1 VWRFPSPCTRTAIF
15 GQGLP
20 IAGAKVYLKVP
31 GAGFELIG
39 DAPVTGPDGRFELAV
54 LSGYRYDVY
63 AELVGRPGDTPRV
76 RQSDWVPLS
85 GSNDARLTLIIR
97 R

>member
-1 VWRFPSPCTRTAIF
+1 VRDR
-15 GQGLP
+15 QGLP

-39 DAPVTGPDGRFELAV
+39 DAPVTGPDGRFAVAV
-54 LSGYRYDVY
+54 LNDYRYDIY
-63 AELVGRPGDTPRV
+63 AELVGKPGDTPRM
-76 RQSDWVPLS
+76 RQSDWLALS
-85 GSNDARLTLIIR
+85 GSDTAPLTLIIR